1 MNDIKKAIRTENAPN
16 PAGSYSQGVAF
27 GELIFTAGQV
37 GKNPETGKLPPSVAE
52 QTDQALQ
59 NIAAVLREA
68 GASMDDVVK
77 TTVHLASFD
86 DFDAFDA
93 AYRKHFREP
102 YPVRTTVE
110 SGLGGVLVEIDA
122 VAAKK
127 R

>member
-1 MNDIKKAIRTENAPN
+1 MNDTKKAIRTENAPN

-37 GKNPETGKLPPSVAE
+37 GKNPATGEYPPTVAG
-52 QTDQALQ
+52 QTDQALE
-59 NIAAVLREA
+59 NIAAILKEA
-68 GASMDDVVK
+68 GASMDDVIK